1 MAAPALVLH
10 GLVRTKLPDVT
21 ISGGSSVADENDE
34 VGGDELDEAP
44 AQGAASKGRGIF
56 RLIKA
61 VAFVSVIVIVQ
72 IVVASMLA
80 PSSQDTAR
88 LGRDLAAASH
98 GQAADSQDEHAKDGK
113 EAAKGEDLKEV
124 ELGTFNITRFNPATN
139 TTLAIDFELFGTVL
153 AEDYSTFQHHFET
166 NNARIKEQITL
177 TMHSAESANLTD
189 AGLGLIKRQILEKTN
204 RALGQPLLKE
214 VLFSK
219 FNFVER

>member
-1 MAAPALVLH
+1 VEAGA
-10 GLVRTKLPDVT
+10 
-21 ISGGSSVADENDE
+21 VA
-34 VGGDELDEAP
+34 DELDEVDGEEVGEATVGAP
-44 AQGAASKGRGIF
+44 RPKGRGIF

-80 PSSQDTAR
+80 PSSQDTTR
-88 LGRDLAAASH
+88 LARDLAAASH
-98 GQAADSQDEHAKDGK
+98 GQAADSQDEHTKDGK
-113 EAAKGEDLKEV
+113 DAAKGEDLKEV